1 MKVKKF
7 IAGLSAMAVMATPMT
22 AFANDPFLG
31 ELGNPITE
39 QSDPQSGSA
48 LITTEIAPT
57 YIVTIPADTTVAFNT
72 LRTDFGSV
80 ELTQARLEPNAFI
93 RVSLDSDYELKNAAD
108 DSKTIPYDVVM
119 EEQNEDQEFVYN
131 SVMGEDIILT
141 ETGEKAD
148 LDIDITQEDWDSA
161 YAGNYADTVTFNVL
175 YDYEEA
181 ELPENMVAI
190 KFSFEYYDEEIGE
203 NVPVNGTHYL
213 QFEPGKTWA
222 ETIKDGDLLA
232 VGSGNVFYV
241 DDDHEVSLIVREGTA
256 DNIGADVDPNDEIDH
271 DKSYI
276 AVPSVEK

>member
-7 IAGLSAMAVMATPMT
+7 IAGLSAMAVMATPIT

-31 ELGNPITE
+31 ELSNTITNE
-39 QSDPQSGSA
+39 SDPQSGSA
-48 LITTEIAPT
+48 LITTEIDPT

-80 ELTQARLEPNAFI
+80 ELTEARLEPNAFI
-93 RVSLDSDYELKNAAD
+93 RVSLESDYELKNAAD
-108 DSKTIPYDVVM
+108 VTKTIPYDVVM

-148 LDIDITQEDWDSA
+148 LDIDITQDDWDSA
-161 YAGNYADTVTFNVL
+161 YAGTYADTVTFNVQ

-190 KFSFEYYDEEIGE
+190 KFSFEYYDEEEGM

-213 QFEPGKTWA
+213 QFEPGKTWK
-222 ETIKDGDLLA
+222 ETIKDGDLLKLDYDR
-232 VGSGNVFYV
+232 VLYV
-241 DDDHEVSLIVREGTA
+241 DDDHGVELTVREGTVE
-256 DNIGADVDPNDEIDH
+256 DIGAEVNANDVIDH

-276 AVPSVEK
+276 AAPAGDK